1 MFQHHWN
8 KRQHEITISLTFLYI
23 IHDYMII
30 LYFNIFFD
38 IELCELPRDCDVTV
52 VNVGLV
58 LKPVMTSQGNEIRPK
73 VALGLRQILGPRNE
87 TTKIYCALMYY
98 RCNYYILL
106 WCILMYS
113 DCVDRIWCTMI
124 VLYGP
129 LWPCM
134 ASYGFIILGSATAP
148 IASGLAS
155 SALAEFM
162 KSTVTCHAEHVC
174 FWKLQEK
181 NSLKAHFKHFLS
193 SF

>member
-1 MFQHHWN
+1 
-8 KRQHEITISLTFLYI
+8 
-23 IHDYMII
+23 MII

-106 WCILMYS
+106 
-113 DCVDRIWCTMI
+113 
-124 VLYGP
+124 
-129 LWPCM
+129 
-134 ASYGFIILGSATAP
+134 
-148 IASGLAS
+148 
-155 SALAEFM
+155 
-162 KSTVTCHAEHVC
+162 
-174 FWKLQEK
+174 
-181 NSLKAHFKHFLS
+181 
-193 SF
+193 